1 MNPFF
6 RETDQKNDFSKNI
19 SELPQAVS
27 FGVKGANRLRQTA
40 VALGRSGIDCEVDG
54 RPAPP
59 VPMRK
64 TFERLGA
71 TYIKIGQLTPVHRP
85 CFSEEYVKAFHQC
98 LDQTGTG
105 AV

>member
-1 MNPFF
+1 MIF
-6 RETDQKNDFSKNI
+6 QKI
-19 SELPQAVS
+19 YRELPQAVS

-40 VALGRSGIDCEVDG
+40 VALGRSGIDWVVDG

-59 VPMRK
+59 VLMRK

-71 TYIKIGQLTPVHRP
+71 TYIKIGQLIAGSPSLFP
-85 CFSEEYVKAFHQC
+85 ENMSERFISAGP
-98 LDQTGTG
+98 DRTG